1 MRLIKRFFRLI
12 DKKIIVPITKFFVS
26 IGDKIKMTDKPLE
39 RALTKKSSIII
50 LSLVFAIIVF
60 IVIDNKNTTLL
71 ETNAEVLY
79 DIPLTATYND
89 EEYVIEGLPKKVD
102 MTLIGTK
109 ANLYLAKQLP
119 TQKVTVDLTGLGE
132 GTHKV
137 SLKYKQPIASVE
149 YKLDPSE
156 VTVVVS
162 PKKSETRSVEY
173 DVLNLND
180 LDQKLAIKSV
190 KLKKSEDT
198 KNNKKNDTKKSDNK
212 TDEDINEVIIKGN
225 EKDLAKV
232 SIVKALVNIKDIDSA
247 KVGTN
252 KIKSVPLIAY
262 DEKGKKV
269 NVEIVPSKVKAV
281 VEIESPSKTVPLEI
295 VPDGYVIFGKAIKSI
310 TSNVQKVTI
319 YGNSK
324 VLDNIDSIKVKIN
337 VNNLKSNK
345 DYTVTIK
352 KPSGIREI
360 SESVVTAKVELD
372 DEVTTEL
379 SGVKLGVV
387 NLGSNYTAQATSENA
402 TEVAVILKGVESIIK
417 NITPSDVEAYV
428 DLEGLGAGDHEVEIK
443 VKGTDPKVKYSSK
456 VTKTIIKIAEK

>member
-1 MRLIKRFFRLI
+1 MKLIKRFFRFI

-26 IGDKIKMTDKPLE
+26 IGEKLKLSDKPLE
-39 RALTKKSSIII
+39 KALSKKSSMII
-50 LSLVFAIIVF
+50 LSLVLAVIVF
-60 IVIDNKNTTLL
+60 VIIDRQNTTLL
-71 ETNAEVLY
+71 EKNAEVLY
-79 DIPLTATYND
+79 DIPLSATYND
-89 EEYVIEGLPKKVD
+89 EEYVVEGLPETVD
-102 MTLIGTK
+102 ITLIGTK

-119 TQKVTVDLTGLGE
+119 TQDVNVDLSDLKPGV
-132 GTHKV
+132 HKV
-137 SLKYKQPIASVE
+137 SLKYKQSITSVE

-162 PKKSETRSVEY
+162 SKKSETRSVES
-173 DVLNLND
+173 DIVNLNK
-180 LDQKLAIKSV
+180 LDSKLAINNT
-190 KLKKSEDT
+190 KLDT
-198 KNNKKNDTKKSDNK
+198 D
-212 TDEDINEVIIKGN
+212 EVIIKGT
-225 EKDLAKV
+225 EDSLAKV
-232 SIVKALVNIKDIDSA
+232 STIKALINVSNMVDPKAGTNTLKDI
-247 KVGTN
+247 
-252 KIKSVPLIAY
+252 PLIAY
-262 DEKGKKV
+262 DENGAKV
-269 NVEIVPSKVKAV
+269 DVEMVPSKVTAT

-295 VPDGYVIFGKAIKSI
+295 EPTGNVIFGKAIKNI
-310 TSNVQKVTI
+310 TSSVQKVTI
-319 YGNSK
+319 YGSSK
-324 VLDNIDSIKVKIN
+324 VLDNTNSIKVKID

-352 KPSGIREI
+352 KPAGIREI
-360 SESVVTAKVELD
+360 SEKVVTAKVELD

-402 TEVAVILKGVESIIK
+402 TEVTVILKGVESIIK

>member
-1 MRLIKRFFRLI
+1 MKLIKRFFRFI

-26 IGDKIKMTDKPLE
+26 IGEKLKLSDKPLE
-39 RALTKKSSIII
+39 KALSKKSSMII
-50 LSLVFAIIVF
+50 LSLVLAVIVF
-60 IVIDNKNTTLL
+60 VIIDRQNTTLL
-71 ETNAEVLY
+71 EKNAEVLY
-79 DIPLTATYND
+79 DIPLSATYND
-89 EEYVIEGLPKKVD
+89 EEYVVEGLPETVD
-102 MTLIGTK
+102 ITLIGTK

-119 TQKVTVDLTGLGE
+119 TQDVNVDLSDLKPGV
-132 GTHKV
+132 HKV
-137 SLKYKQPIASVE
+137 NLKYKQSITSVE

-162 PKKSETRSVEY
+162 SKKSETRSVES
-173 DVLNLND
+173 DIVNLNK
-180 LDQKLAIKSV
+180 LDSKLAINNT
-190 KLKKSEDT
+190 KLDT
-198 KNNKKNDTKKSDNK
+198 D
-212 TDEDINEVIIKGN
+212 EVIIKGT
-225 EKDLAKV
+225 EDSLAKV
-232 SIVKALVNIKDIDSA
+232 STIKALINVSDMVDPKAGTNTLKDI
-247 KVGTN
+247 
-252 KIKSVPLIAY
+252 PLIAY
-262 DEKGKKV
+262 DENGSKV
-269 NVEIVPSKVKAV
+269 DVEMVPSKVTAT

-295 VPDGYVIFGKAIKSI
+295 EPTGNVIFGKAIKNI
-310 TSNVQKVTI
+310 TSSVQKVTI

-324 VLDNIDSIKVKIN
+324 VLDNTNSIKVKID

-352 KPSGIREI
+352 KPAGIREI
-360 SESVVTAKVELD
+360 SEKVVTAKVELD

-387 NLGSNYTAQATSENA
+387 NLGSNYIAQATSENA
-402 TEVAVILKGVESIIK
+402 TEVTVILKGVESIIK

>member
-1 MRLIKRFFRLI
+1 MKLIKRFFRFI

-26 IGDKIKMTDKPLE
+26 IGEKLKLSDKPLE
-39 RALTKKSSIII
+39 KALSKKSSMII
-50 LSLVFAIIVF
+50 LSLVLAVIVF
-60 IVIDNKNTTLL
+60 VIIDRQNTTLL
-71 ETNAEVLY
+71 EKNAEVLY
-79 DIPLTATYND
+79 DIPLSATYND
-89 EEYVIEGLPKKVD
+89 EEYVVEGLPETVD
-102 MTLIGTK
+102 ITLIGTK

-119 TQKVTVDLTGLGE
+119 TQDVNVDLSDLKPGV
-132 GTHKV
+132 HKV
-137 SLKYKQPIASVE
+137 NLKYKQSITSVE

-162 PKKSETRSVEY
+162 SKKSETRSVES
-173 DVLNLND
+173 DIVNLNK
-180 LDQKLAIKSV
+180 LDSKLAINNT
-190 KLKKSEDT
+190 KLDT
-198 KNNKKNDTKKSDNK
+198 D
-212 TDEDINEVIIKGN
+212 EVIIKGT
-225 EKDLAKV
+225 EDSLAKV
-232 SIVKALVNIKDIDSA
+232 STIKALINVSDMVDPKAGTNTLKDI
-247 KVGTN
+247 
-252 KIKSVPLIAY
+252 PLIAY
-262 DEKGKKV
+262 DENGSKV
-269 NVEIVPSKVKAV
+269 DVEMVPSKVTAT

-295 VPDGYVIFGKAIKSI
+295 EPTGNVIFGKAIKNI
-310 TSNVQKVTI
+310 TSSVQKVTI

-324 VLDNIDSIKVKIN
+324 VLDNTNSIKVKID

-352 KPSGIREI
+352 KPAGIREI
-360 SESVVTAKVELD
+360 SEKVVTAKVELD

-402 TEVAVILKGVESIIK
+402 TEVTVILKGVESIIK

-456 VTKTIIKIAEK
+456 VTKTIIKIAEKSLNSK

>member
-1 MRLIKRFFRLI
+1 MKLIKRFFRFI

-26 IGDKIKMTDKPLE
+26 IGEKLKLSDKPLE
-39 RALTKKSSIII
+39 KALSKKSSMII
-50 LSLVFAIIVF
+50 LSLVLAVIVF
-60 IVIDNKNTTLL
+60 VIIDRQNTTLL
-71 ETNAEVLY
+71 EKNAEVLY
-79 DIPLTATYND
+79 DIPLSATYND
-89 EEYVIEGLPKKVD
+89 EEYVVEGLPETVD
-102 MTLIGTK
+102 ITLIGTK

-119 TQKVTVDLTGLGE
+119 TQDVNVDLSDLKPGV
-132 GTHKV
+132 HKV
-137 SLKYKQPIASVE
+137 SLKYKQSITSVE

-162 PKKSETRSVEY
+162 SKKSETRSVES
-173 DVLNLND
+173 DIVNLNK
-180 LDQKLAIKSV
+180 LDSKLAINNT
-190 KLKKSEDT
+190 KLDT
-198 KNNKKNDTKKSDNK
+198 D
-212 TDEDINEVIIKGN
+212 EVIIKGT
-225 EKDLAKV
+225 EDSLAKV
-232 SIVKALVNIKDIDSA
+232 STIKALINVSNMVDPKAGTNTLKDI
-247 KVGTN
+247 
-252 KIKSVPLIAY
+252 PLIAY
-262 DEKGKKV
+262 DENGAKV
-269 NVEIVPSKVKAV
+269 DVEMVPSKVTATI
-281 VEIESPSKTVPLEI
+281 EIESPSKTVPLEI
-295 VPDGYVIFGKAIKSI
+295 EPTGNVIFGKAIKNI
-310 TSNVQKVTI
+310 TSSVQKVTI

-324 VLDNIDSIKVKIN
+324 VLDNTNSIKVKID

-352 KPSGIREI
+352 KPAGIREI
-360 SESVVTAKVELD
+360 SEKVVTAKVELD

-402 TEVAVILKGVESIIK
+402 TEVTVILKGVESIIK

>member
-1 MRLIKRFFRLI
+1 MKLIKRFFRFI

-26 IGDKIKMTDKPLE
+26 IGEKLKLSDKPLE
-39 RALTKKSSIII
+39 KALSKKSSMII
-50 LSLVFAIIVF
+50 LSLVLAVIVF
-60 IVIDNKNTTLL
+60 VIIDRQNTTLL
-71 ETNAEVLY
+71 EKNAEVLY
-79 DIPLTATYND
+79 DIPLSATYND
-89 EEYVIEGLPKKVD
+89 EEYVVEGLPETVD
-102 MTLIGTK
+102 ITLIGTK

-119 TQKVTVDLTGLGE
+119 TQDVNVDLSDLKPGV
-132 GTHKV
+132 HKV
-137 SLKYKQPIASVE
+137 NLKYKQSITSVE

-162 PKKSETRSVEY
+162 SKKSETRSVES
-173 DVLNLND
+173 DIVNLNK
-180 LDQKLAIKSV
+180 LDSKLAINNT
-190 KLKKSEDT
+190 KLDT
-198 KNNKKNDTKKSDNK
+198 D
-212 TDEDINEVIIKGN
+212 EVIIKGT
-225 EKDLAKV
+225 EDSLAKV
-232 SIVKALVNIKDIDSA
+232 STIKALINVSNMVDPKAGTNTLKDI
-247 KVGTN
+247 
-252 KIKSVPLIAY
+252 PLIAY
-262 DEKGKKV
+262 DENGSKV
-269 NVEIVPSKVKAV
+269 DVEMVPSKVTAT

-295 VPDGYVIFGKAIKSI
+295 EPTGNVIFGKAIKNI
-310 TSNVQKVTI
+310 TSSVQKVTI

-324 VLDNIDSIKVKIN
+324 VLDNTNSIKVKID

-352 KPSGIREI
+352 KPAGIREI
-360 SESVVTAKVELD
+360 SEKVVTAKVELD

-402 TEVAVILKGVESIIK
+402 TEVTVILKGVESIIK

>member
-1 MRLIKRFFRLI
+1 MKLIKRFFRFI

-26 IGDKIKMTDKPLE
+26 IGEKLKLSDKPLE
-39 RALTKKSSIII
+39 KALSKKSSMII
-50 LSLVFAIIVF
+50 LSLVLAVIVF
-60 IVIDNKNTTLL
+60 VIIDRQNTTLL
-71 ETNAEVLY
+71 EKNAEVLY
-79 DIPLTATYND
+79 DIPLSATYND
-89 EEYVIEGLPKKVD
+89 EEYVVEGLPETVD
-102 MTLIGTK
+102 ITLIGTK

-119 TQKVTVDLTGLGE
+119 TQDVNVDLSDLKPGV
-132 GTHKV
+132 HKV
-137 SLKYKQPIASVE
+137 NLKYKQSITSVE

-162 PKKSETRSVEY
+162 SKKSETRSVES
-173 DVLNLND
+173 DIVNLNK
-180 LDQKLAIKSV
+180 LDSKLAINNT
-190 KLKKSEDT
+190 KLDT
-198 KNNKKNDTKKSDNK
+198 D
-212 TDEDINEVIIKGN
+212 EVIIKGT
-225 EKDLAKV
+225 EDSLAKV
-232 SIVKALVNIKDIDSA
+232 STIKALINVSDMVDPKAGTNTLKDI
-247 KVGTN
+247 
-252 KIKSVPLIAY
+252 PLIAY
-262 DEKGKKV
+262 DENGSKV
-269 NVEIVPSKVKAV
+269 DVEMVPSKVTAT

-295 VPDGYVIFGKAIKSI
+295 EPTGNVIFGKAIKNI
-310 TSNVQKVTI
+310 TSSVQKVTI

-324 VLDNIDSIKVKIN
+324 VLDNTNSIKVKID

-352 KPSGIREI
+352 KPAGIREI
-360 SESVVTAKVELD
+360 SEKVVTAKVELD

-387 NLGSNYTAQATSENA
+387 NLGSNYTTSENA
-402 TEVAVILKGVESIIK
+402 TEVTVILKGVESIIK

>member
-1 MRLIKRFFRLI
+1 MKLIKRFFRFI

-26 IGDKIKMTDKPLE
+26 IGEKLKLSDKPLE
-39 RALTKKSSIII
+39 KALSKKSSMII
-50 LSLVFAIIVF
+50 LSLVLAVIVF
-60 IVIDNKNTTLL
+60 VIIDRQNTTLL
-71 ETNAEVLY
+71 EKNAEVLY
-79 DIPLTATYND
+79 DIPLSATYND
-89 EEYVIEGLPKKVD
+89 EEYVVEGLPETVD
-102 MTLIGTK
+102 ITLIGTK

-119 TQKVTVDLTGLGE
+119 TQDVNVDLSDLKPGV
-132 GTHKV
+132 HKV
-137 SLKYKQPIASVE
+137 NLKYKQSITSVE

-156 VTVVVS
+156 VTVVVIS
-162 PKKSETRSVEY
+162 KKSETRSVES
-173 DVLNLND
+173 DIVNLNK
-180 LDQKLAIKSV
+180 LDSKLAINNT
-190 KLKKSEDT
+190 KLDT
-198 KNNKKNDTKKSDNK
+198 D
-212 TDEDINEVIIKGN
+212 EVIIKGT
-225 EKDLAKV
+225 EDSLAKV
-232 SIVKALVNIKDIDSA
+232 STIKALINVSDMVDPKAGTNTLKDI
-247 KVGTN
+247 
-252 KIKSVPLIAY
+252 PLIAY
-262 DEKGKKV
+262 DENGAKV
-269 NVEIVPSKVKAV
+269 DVEMVPSKVTAT

-295 VPDGYVIFGKAIKSI
+295 EPTGNVIFGKAIKNI
-310 TSNVQKVTI
+310 TSSVQKVTI

-324 VLDNIDSIKVKIN
+324 VLDNTNSIKVKID

-352 KPSGIREI
+352 KPAGIREI
-360 SESVVTAKVELD
+360 SEKVVTAKVELD

-402 TEVAVILKGVESIIK
+402 TEVTVILKGVESIIK

>member
-1 MRLIKRFFRLI
+1 MKLIKRFFRFI

-26 IGDKIKMTDKPLE
+26 IGEKLKLSDKPLE
-39 RALTKKSSIII
+39 KALSKKSSMII
-50 LSLVFAIIVF
+50 LSLVLAVIVF
-60 IVIDNKNTTLL
+60 VIIDRQNTTLL
-71 ETNAEVLY
+71 EKNAEVLY
-79 DIPLTATYND
+79 DIPLSATYND
-89 EEYVIEGLPKKVD
+89 EEYVVEGLPETVD
-102 MTLIGTK
+102 ITLIGTK

-119 TQKVTVDLTGLGE
+119 TQDVNVDLSDLKPGV
-132 GTHKV
+132 HKV
-137 SLKYKQPIASVE
+137 SLKYKQSITSVE

-162 PKKSETRSVEY
+162 SKKSETRSVES
-173 DVLNLND
+173 DIVNLNK
-180 LDQKLAIKSV
+180 LDSKLAINNT
-190 KLKKSEDT
+190 KLDT
-198 KNNKKNDTKKSDNK
+198 D
-212 TDEDINEVIIKGN
+212 EVIIKGT
-225 EKDLAKV
+225 EDSLAKV
-232 SIVKALVNIKDIDSA
+232 STIKALINVSNMVDPKAGTNTLKDI
-247 KVGTN
+247 
-252 KIKSVPLIAY
+252 PLIAY
-262 DEKGKKV
+262 DENGAKV
-269 NVEIVPSKVKAV
+269 DVEMVPSKVTAT

-295 VPDGYVIFGKAIKSI
+295 EPTGNVIFGKAIKNI
-310 TSNVQKVTI
+310 TSSVQKVTI

-324 VLDNIDSIKVKIN
+324 VLDNTNSIKVKID

-352 KPSGIREI
+352 KPAGIREI
-360 SESVVTAKVELD
+360 SEKVVTAKVELD

-402 TEVAVILKGVESIIK
+402 TEVTVILKGVESIIK

-428 DLEGLGAGDHEVEIK
+428 DLEGLAAGDHEVEIK

>member
-1 MRLIKRFFRLI
+1 MKLINRFFRFI

-26 IGDKIKMTDKPLE
+26 IGEKLRLSDKPLE
-39 RALTKKSSIII
+39 KALSKKSSMII
-50 LSLVFAIIVF
+50 LSLVLAVIVF
-60 IVIDNKNTTLL
+60 VIIDRQNTTLL
-71 ETNAEVLY
+71 EKNAEVLY
-79 DIPLTATYND
+79 DIPLSATYND
-89 EEYVIEGLPKKVD
+89 EEYVVEGLPETVD
-102 MTLIGTK
+102 ITLIGTK

-119 TQKVTVDLTGLGE
+119 TQDVNVDLSDLKPGV
-132 GTHKV
+132 HKV
-137 SLKYKQPIASVE
+137 NLKYKQSITSVE

-162 PKKSETRSVEY
+162 SKKSETRSVES
-173 DVLNLND
+173 DIVNLNK
-180 LDQKLAIKSV
+180 LDSKLAINNT
-190 KLKKSEDT
+190 KLDT
-198 KNNKKNDTKKSDNK
+198 D
-212 TDEDINEVIIKGN
+212 EVIIKGT
-225 EKDLAKV
+225 EDSLAKV
-232 SIVKALVNIKDIDSA
+232 STIKALINVSDMVDPKAGTNTLKDI
-247 KVGTN
+247 
-252 KIKSVPLIAY
+252 PLIAY
-262 DEKGKKV
+262 DENGSKV
-269 NVEIVPSKVKAV
+269 DVEMVPSKVTAT

-295 VPDGYVIFGKAIKSI
+295 EPTGNVIFGKAIKNI
-310 TSNVQKVTI
+310 TSSVQKVTI

-324 VLDNIDSIKVKIN
+324 VLDNTNSIKVKID

-345 DYTVTIK
+345 DYTITIK
-352 KPSGIREI
+352 KPAGIREI
-360 SESVVTAKVELD
+360 SEKVVTAKVELD

-402 TEVAVILKGVESIIK
+402 TEVTVILKGVESIIK

>member
-1 MRLIKRFFRLI
+1 MKLIKRFFRFI

-26 IGDKIKMTDKPLE
+26 IGEKLRLSDKPLE
-39 RALTKKSSIII
+39 KALSKKSSMII
-50 LSLVFAIIVF
+50 LSLVLAVIVF
-60 IVIDNKNTTLL
+60 VIIDRQNTTLL
-71 ETNAEVLY
+71 EKNAEVLY
-79 DIPLTATYND
+79 DIPLSATYND
-89 EEYVIEGLPKKVD
+89 EEYVVEGLPETVD
-102 MTLIGTK
+102 ITLIGTK

-119 TQKVTVDLTGLGE
+119 TQDVNVDLSDLKPGV
-132 GTHKV
+132 HKV
-137 SLKYKQPIASVE
+137 NLKYKQSITSVE

-162 PKKSETRSVEY
+162 SKKSETRSVES
-173 DVLNLND
+173 DIVNLNK
-180 LDQKLAIKSV
+180 LDSKLAINNT
-190 KLKKSEDT
+190 KLDT
-198 KNNKKNDTKKSDNK
+198 D
-212 TDEDINEVIIKGN
+212 EVIIKGT
-225 EKDLAKV
+225 EDSLAKV
-232 SIVKALVNIKDIDSA
+232 STIKALINVSDMVDPKAGTNTLKDI
-247 KVGTN
+247 
-252 KIKSVPLIAY
+252 PLIAY
-262 DEKGKKV
+262 DENGSKV
-269 NVEIVPSKVKAV
+269 DVEMVPSKVTAT

-295 VPDGYVIFGKAIKSI
+295 EPTGNVIFGKAIKNI
-310 TSNVQKVTI
+310 TSSVQKVTI

-324 VLDNIDSIKVKIN
+324 VLDNTNSIKVKID

-352 KPSGIREI
+352 KPAGIREI
-360 SESVVTAKVELD
+360 SEKVVTAKVELD

-402 TEVAVILKGVESIIK
+402 TEVTVILKGVESIIK

>member
-1 MRLIKRFFRLI
+1 MKLIKRFLRFI

-26 IGDKIKMTDKPLE
+26 IGEKLKLSDKPLE
-39 RALTKKSSIII
+39 KALSKKSSMII
-50 LSLVFAIIVF
+50 LSLVLAVIVF
-60 IVIDNKNTTLL
+60 VIIDRQNTTLL
-71 ETNAEVLY
+71 EKNAEVLY
-79 DIPLTATYND
+79 DIPLSATYND
-89 EEYVIEGLPKKVD
+89 EEYVVEGLPETVD
-102 MTLIGTK
+102 ITLIGTK

-119 TQKVTVDLTGLGE
+119 TQDVNVDLSDLKPGV
-132 GTHKV
+132 HKV
-137 SLKYKQPIASVE
+137 SLKYKQSITSVE

-162 PKKSETRSVEY
+162 SKKSETRSVES
-173 DVLNLND
+173 DIVNLNK
-180 LDQKLAIKSV
+180 LDSKLAINNT
-190 KLKKSEDT
+190 KLDT
-198 KNNKKNDTKKSDNK
+198 D
-212 TDEDINEVIIKGN
+212 EVIIKGT
-225 EKDLAKV
+225 EDSLAKV
-232 SIVKALVNIKDIDSA
+232 STIKALINVSDMVDPKAGTNTLKDI
-247 KVGTN
+247 
-252 KIKSVPLIAY
+252 PLIAY
-262 DEKGKKV
+262 DENGAKV
-269 NVEIVPSKVKAV
+269 DVEMVPSKVTAT

-295 VPDGYVIFGKAIKSI
+295 EPTGNVIFGKAIKNI
-310 TSNVQKVTI
+310 TSSVQKVTI

-324 VLDNIDSIKVKIN
+324 VLDNTNSIKVKID

-352 KPSGIREI
+352 KPAGIREI
-360 SESVVTAKVELD
+360 SEKVVTAKVELD

-402 TEVAVILKGVESIIK
+402 TEVTVILKGVESIIK

>member
-1 MRLIKRFFRLI
+1 MKLIKRFLRFI

-26 IGDKIKMTDKPLE
+26 IGEKLKLSDKPLE
-39 RALTKKSSIII
+39 KALSKKSSMII
-50 LSLVFAIIVF
+50 LSLVLAVIVF
-60 IVIDNKNTTLL
+60 VIIDRQNTTLL
-71 ETNAEVLY
+71 EKNAEVLY
-79 DIPLTATYND
+79 DIPLSATYND
-89 EEYVIEGLPKKVD
+89 EEYVVEGLPETVD
-102 MTLIGTK
+102 ITLIGTK

-119 TQKVTVDLTGLGE
+119 TQDVNVDLSDLKPGV
-132 GTHKV
+132 HKV
-137 SLKYKQPIASVE
+137 NLKYKQSITSVE

-162 PKKSETRSVEY
+162 SKKSETRSVES
-173 DVLNLND
+173 DIVNLNK
-180 LDQKLAIKSV
+180 LDSKLAINNT
-190 KLKKSEDT
+190 KLDT
-198 KNNKKNDTKKSDNK
+198 D
-212 TDEDINEVIIKGN
+212 EVIIKGT
-225 EKDLAKV
+225 EDGLAKV
-232 SIVKALVNIKDIDSA
+232 STIKALINVSDMVDPKAGTNTLKDI
-247 KVGTN
+247 
-252 KIKSVPLIAY
+252 PLIAY
-262 DEKGKKV
+262 DENGSKV
-269 NVEIVPSKVKAV
+269 DVEMVPSKVTAT

-295 VPDGYVIFGKAIKSI
+295 EPTGNVIFGKAIKNI
-310 TSNVQKVTI
+310 TSSVQKVTI

-324 VLDNIDSIKVKIN
+324 VLDNTNSIKVKID

-352 KPSGIREI
+352 KPAGIREI
-360 SESVVTAKVELD
+360 SEKVVTAKVELD

-402 TEVAVILKGVESIIK
+402 TEVTVILKGVESIIK

>member
-1 MRLIKRFFRLI
+1 MKLIKRFFRFI

-26 IGDKIKMTDKPLE
+26 IGEKLKLSDKPLE
-39 RALTKKSSIII
+39 KALSKKSSMII
-50 LSLVFAIIVF
+50 LSLVLAVIVF
-60 IVIDNKNTTLL
+60 VIIDRQNTTLL
-71 ETNAEVLY
+71 EKNAEVLY
-79 DIPLTATYND
+79 DIPLSATYND
-89 EEYVIEGLPKKVD
+89 EEYVVEGLPETVD
-102 MTLIGTK
+102 ITLIGTK

-119 TQKVTVDLTGLGE
+119 TQDVNVDLSDLKPGV
-132 GTHKV
+132 HKV
-137 SLKYKQPIASVE
+137 NLKYKQSITSVE

-162 PKKSETRSVEY
+162 SKKSETRSVES
-173 DVLNLND
+173 DIVNLNK
-180 LDQKLAIKSV
+180 LDSKLAINNT
-190 KLKKSEDT
+190 KLDT
-198 KNNKKNDTKKSDNK
+198 D
-212 TDEDINEVIIKGN
+212 EVIIKGT
-225 EKDLAKV
+225 EDGLAKV
-232 SIVKALVNIKDIDSA
+232 STIKALINVSDMVDPKAGTNTLKDI
-247 KVGTN
+247 
-252 KIKSVPLIAY
+252 PLIAY
-262 DEKGKKV
+262 DENGAKV
-269 NVEIVPSKVKAV
+269 DVEMVPSKVTAT

-295 VPDGYVIFGKAIKSI
+295 EPTGNVIFGKAIKNI
-310 TSNVQKVTI
+310 TSSVQKVTI

-324 VLDNIDSIKVKIN
+324 VLDNTNSIKVKID
-337 VNNLKSNK
+337 VDNLKSNK

-352 KPSGIREI
+352 KPAGIREI
-360 SESVVTAKVELD
+360 SEKVVTAKVELD

-402 TEVAVILKGVESIIK
+402 TEVTVILKGVESIIK